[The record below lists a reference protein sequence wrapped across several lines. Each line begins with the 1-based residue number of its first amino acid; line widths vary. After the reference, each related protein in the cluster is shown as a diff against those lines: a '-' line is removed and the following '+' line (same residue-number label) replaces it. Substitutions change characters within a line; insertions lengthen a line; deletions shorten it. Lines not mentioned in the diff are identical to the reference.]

1 MKCSKTVIFMQQN
14 SGHFFANL
22 KLCKTV
28 IFMLGKT
35 DEILF
40 KAVTNCWLFL
50 DFNWRFLLIFMPI
63 LTQNVYVCDFVYLSV
78 RVETAEIISY

>member
-50 DFNWRFLLIFMPI
+50 DFN
-63 LTQNVYVCDFVYLSV
+63 
-78 RVETAEIISY
+78 